1 MKRGNGFSLVELMIA
16 MAISGIVMT
25 AIYTA
30 YSSQQ
35 KSYIAQD
42 QITVMQQGLRGG
54 IYYLQREIR
63 MAGHDPTQGAGA
75 TIVTANA
82 NSIRFTMDIGDGID
96 NDGDGSTDESDEILF
111 ADGVDNDGDGN
122 IDEPDEILVDGG
134 TGNANEDIAYSLY
147 DSGGDGIMDLGRA
160 TGGGANSMVAENI
173 QALGF
178 AYAYDDDG
186 NGQLDTSGG
195 SIIWAIDSD
204 GDGDLDLN
212 LDTDTNGVIDINDNA
227 AGSAIAPNVNLNS
240 IRAVKVWI
248 LARAE
253 RGDDAIYN
261 NTTYVISNQRI
272 TPNDSIRRRLLTTT
286 VRCMNMGL

>member
-96 NDGDGSTDESDEILF
+96 NDGDGST
-111 ADGVDNDGDGN
+111 
-122 IDEPDEILVDGG
+122 DEPDEILVDGG